1 MKKRKLKPMG
11 LKRLNMM
18 LKDVDSN
25 YRVEKVGNEIIMAKK
40 EGIKNER

>member
-1 MKKRKLKPMG
+1 MRKRKLKPMG

-25 YRVEKVGNEIIMAKK
+25 YRVEKS
-40 EGIKNER
+40 R